1 MRKNILWMMLGSL
14 ITIVLIAGLTF
25 FTSYKR
31 NIGEMKAT
39 TVEYKQ
45 ERITTYL
52 SADACDYLIDG
63 QRSLYLGKLPSE
75 EHMIEINSPNRAT
88 LYVYPFDENAI
99 LIHYEPRN
107 GIARTYKK
115 SGYGDF
121 NCVLKTLYELTD
133 NKAFDEIIDYD
144 NLNK

>member
-1 MRKNILWMMLGSL
+1 
-14 ITIVLIAGLTF
+14 
-25 FTSYKR
+25 
-31 NIGEMKAT
+31 
-39 TVEYKQ
+39 
-45 ERITTYL
+45 
-52 SADACDYLIDG
+52 
-63 QRSLYLGKLPSE
+63 
-75 EHMIEINSPNRAT
+75 MIEINSPNRAT